1 MSTHLHRGRRDV
13 NRLRY
18 CWSIVCMSPWLKRIL
33 PFRLCAPFCLD
44 LDRARSLRKPTMNGS
59 RDSRTTAAALS
70 TFKPYAQKTARL
82 TMVSGATARWLE
94 REARPDSKDPDR
106 IAPLQRRMNQEL
118 KIRGD
123 RQSRGQVPAVVDLCG
138 VLVQNLCLAPPARS
152 QVPNTAIRIAPS
164 TAGRNFRR
172 GGIWGSW
179 PEYTRIPMANTCGL
193 WTGAA
198 GTTAPALT

>member
-18 CWSIVCMSPWLKRIL
+18 CWSIVRMSPWLKRIL

-123 RQSRGQVPAVVDLCG
+123 RQSRGRVPAVVDLCG
-138 VLVQNLCLAPPARS
+138 VLVQNLCLAPPRGVKCPTQQS
-152 QVPNTAIRIAPS
+152 VSRLLRLGETSGGEESGGR
-164 TAGRNFRR
+164 GRNIPGSRWPTHVADGQVRR
-172 GGIWGSW
+172 
-179 PEYTRIPMANTCGL
+179 EQLRRR
-193 WTGAA
+193 
-198 GTTAPALT
+198 